1 MGSKPVTVSTPSAT
15 GTFLTKRNA
24 KQGILVLQGEAEVN
38 FATSVCAMPSLMTLA
53 HLEVVRMLGIFGKI
67 SSSWNVSKNMTWK
80 DLLSVNISGASEA
93 NESNKAPGKKV
104 NTAER
109 ST

>member
-1 MGSKPVTVSTPSAT
+1 MGSKPVTVSNPSAT

-53 HLEVVRMLGIFGKI
+53 HLEVVRMPGIFGKI
-67 SSSWNVSKNMTWK
+67 SSSWNVSRSMTWK
-80 DLLSVNISGASEA
+80 DPLSVNISG
-93 NESNKAPGKKV
+93 ESDKAPGKKTI
-104 NTAER
+104 TAER